1 MWSPYF
7 ARILWNTYRLATR
20 IQKVPDA
27 YINIMYIP
35 LLLTRRTK
43 LRPAPRNERLTPPSG
58 AVARIDLHIIE
69 REVAGPHRCFGRTT
83 PQLDSHKNFRLTH
96 YALTILFLI

>member
-7 ARILWNTYRLATR
+7 ARILWNTYRLTTR
-20 IQKVPDA
+20 TQKVHDA
-27 YINIMYIP
+27 YINIMYMPIVTHTKNKTP
-35 LLLTRRTK
+35 HTPQRTTD
-43 LRPAPRNERLTPPSG
+43 APSG